1 MTAAVANNATFPE
14 ASAAARPEKARVPLL
29 EVRNLKVYFP
39 IDEGI
44 VKAVDDVSFT
54 IHEGETLGIV
64 GESGSGKSVT
74 ALTVMRIL
82 ATNGRIMGGQ
92 VLFRGRD
99 LLTMPEREMQKIRGN
114 EIAMIF
120 QDPMTCLNPVLSV
133 GDQLSEAIVLHQGV
147 QKKEAWERATSM
159 LKRVRIPLPDDRMKQ
174 FPFELS
180 GGMRQRV
187 MIAMALSCN
196 PALLIADEPT
206 TALDVTIQAQILELI
221 GELQQEYNMAV
232 QMITHDL
239 GVVAEIC
246 DRVVVMYAGRIA
258 ETGACDDIFKRP
270 KHPYTEGLLACL
282 PRLGEKRDRLHPID
296 GQPPNLAR
304 LPAGCPFVL
313 RCPKRFPECIDV
325 RPPLYQVN
333 ENQAAS
339 CLLLDEEYRVKALRW
354 YEQSG
359 AKVSLPGSAEQAV
372 QA

>member
-1 MTAAVANNATFPE
+1 MTSAA
-14 ASAAARPEKARVPLL
+14 ASAAPGAATATSSAASSRTPLL

-39 IDEGI
+39 IDEGV

-82 ATNGRIMGGQ
+82 ASNGRIMGGQ
-92 VLFRGRD
+92 ILFRGRD
-99 LLTMPEREMQKIRGN
+99 LLTLPEKEMQRIRGN

-133 GDQLSEAIVLHQGV
+133 GDQLAEAIILHQKV
-147 QKKEAWERATSM
+147 KKKEAWERATEM
-159 LKRVRIPLPDDRMKQ
+159 LRRVRIPLPEERMKQ

-196 PALLIADEPT
+196 PSLLIADEPT

-221 GELQQEYNMAV
+221 AELQQEFNMAV

-246 DRVVVMYAGRIA
+246 DRVVVMYAGRVA
-258 ETGACDDIFKRP
+258 ETGMTQEIFRQP

-282 PRLGEKRDRLHPID
+282 PRLDEKRSRLHPIE
-296 GQPPNLAR
+296 GQPPNLAK
-304 LPAGCPFVL
+304 LPPGCPFVL
-313 RCPKRFPECIDV
+313 RCPKRFPECINV
-325 RPPLYQVN
+325 KPPLYQVS
-333 ENQAAS
+333 ESQSSA
-339 CLLLDEEYRVKALRW
+339 CLLLDEEYRLKALRW
-354 YEQSG
+354 YDQQG
-359 AKVSLPGSAEQAV
+359 QKTVGSEAQA
-372 QA
+372 

>member
-1 MTAAVANNATFPE
+1 MT
-14 ASAAARPEKARVPLL
+14 SAAPSAAPGAATATSSAASSRTPLL

-39 IDEGI
+39 IDEGV

-82 ATNGRIMGGQ
+82 ASNGRIMGGQ
-92 VLFRGRD
+92 ILFRGRD
-99 LLTMPEREMQKIRGN
+99 LLTLPEKEMQRIRGN

-133 GDQLSEAIVLHQGV
+133 GDQLSEAIILHQKV
-147 QKKEAWERATSM
+147 KKKEAWERATEM
-159 LKRVRIPLPDDRMKQ
+159 LRRVRIPLPEERMKQ

-196 PALLIADEPT
+196 PSLLIADEPT

-221 GELQQEYNMAV
+221 AELQQEFNMAV

-246 DRVVVMYAGRIA
+246 DRVVVMYAGRVA
-258 ETGACDDIFKRP
+258 ETGMTQEIFRQP

-282 PRLGEKRDRLHPID
+282 PRLDEKRSRLHPIE
-296 GQPPNLAR
+296 GQPPNLAK
-304 LPAGCPFVL
+304 LPPGCPFVL

-325 RPPLYQVN
+325 KPPLYQVS
-333 ENQAAS
+333 ESQASA
-339 CLLLDEEYRVKALRW
+339 CLLLDEEYRLKALRW
-354 YEQSG
+354 YDQQG
-359 AKVSLPGSAEQAV
+359 QQTVGSEAQA
-372 QA
+372 

>member
-1 MTAAVANNATFPE
+1 MTSAAPSAAPGGAT
-14 ASAAARPEKARVPLL
+14 ATSAAASSRTPLL

-39 IDEGI
+39 IDEGV

-82 ATNGRIMGGQ
+82 ASNGRIMGGQ
-92 VLFRGRD
+92 ILFRGRD
-99 LLTMPEREMQKIRGN
+99 LLTLPEKEMQRIRGN

-133 GDQLSEAIVLHQGV
+133 GDQLSEAIILHQKV
-147 QKKEAWERATSM
+147 KKKEAWERATEM
-159 LKRVRIPLPDDRMKQ
+159 LRRVRIPLPDERMKQ

-196 PALLIADEPT
+196 PSLLIADEPT

-221 GELQQEYNMAV
+221 AELQQEFNMAV

-246 DRVVVMYAGRIA
+246 DRVVVMYAGRVA
-258 ETGACDDIFKRP
+258 ETGMTQEIFRQP

-282 PRLGEKRDRLHPID
+282 PRLDEKRSRLHPIE
-296 GQPPNLAR
+296 GQPPNLAK
-304 LPAGCPFVL
+304 LPPGCPFVL
-313 RCPKRFPECIDV
+313 RCPKRFPECIDAK
-325 RPPLYQVN
+325 PPLYQVS
-333 ENQAAS
+333 ESQSSA
-339 CLLLDEEYRVKALRW
+339 CLLLDEEYRLKALRW
-354 YEQSG
+354 YDQRG
-359 AKVSLPGSAEQAV
+359 QQTVGSEAQA
-372 QA
+372 

>member
-1 MTAAVANNATFPE
+1 VTSAAPSAAPGAATAT
-14 ASAAARPEKARVPLL
+14 SAAATSRTPLL

-39 IDEGI
+39 IDEGV

-82 ATNGRIMGGQ
+82 ASNGRIMGGQ
-92 VLFRGRD
+92 ILFRGRD
-99 LLTMPEREMQKIRGN
+99 LLTLPEKEMQRIRGN

-133 GDQLSEAIVLHQGV
+133 GDQLSEAIILHQKV
-147 QKKEAWERATSM
+147 KKKEAWERATEM
-159 LKRVRIPLPDDRMKQ
+159 LRRVRIPLPDERMKQ

-196 PALLIADEPT
+196 PSLLIADEPT

-221 GELQQEYNMAV
+221 AELQQEFNMAV

-246 DRVVVMYAGRIA
+246 DRVVVMYAGRVA
-258 ETGACDDIFKRP
+258 ETGMTQEIFRQP

-282 PRLGEKRDRLHPID
+282 PRLDEKRSRLHPIE
-296 GQPPNLAR
+296 GQPPNLAK
-304 LPAGCPFVL
+304 LPPGCPFVL

-325 RPPLYQVN
+325 KPPLYQVS
-333 ENQAAS
+333 ESQSSA
-339 CLLLDEEYRVKALRW
+339 CLLLDEEYRLKALRW
-354 YEQSG
+354 YDQRG
-359 AKVSLPGSAEQAV
+359 QQTVGSEAQA
-372 QA
+372 